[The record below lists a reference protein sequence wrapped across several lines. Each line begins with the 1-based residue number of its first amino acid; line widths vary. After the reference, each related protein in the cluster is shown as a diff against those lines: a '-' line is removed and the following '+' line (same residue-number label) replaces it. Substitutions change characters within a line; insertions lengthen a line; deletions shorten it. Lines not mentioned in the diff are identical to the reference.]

1 MRNAALLVAMSA
13 AGQHQNRDAQLVERP
28 TAQQRN
34 LQGGYLLS
42 GDDFGADEMGEELS
56 GYVGDDL
63 GGYVGDGMDGY
74 VGGRRGRPR
83 PHMQQ
88 FLQPMPIPETVL
100 TAAQTVDIP
109 AYPQRGFKPH
119 RLVVPS
125 TISPLFKINDIKVG
139 QETQYVS
146 SGTIYAECFSEV
158 AVAVTLKG
166 TRASLGNNIILNVT
180 NRDAANSQTF
190 SAMLLGFTESN

>member
-1 MRNAALLVAMSA
+1 MS
-13 AGQHQNRDAQLVERP
+13 
-28 TAQQRN
+28 
-34 LQGGYLLS
+34 YLLS
-42 GDDFGADEMGEELS
+42 GGDDFGADEMGEELM
-56 GYVGDDL
+56 GDDSL

-74 VGGRRGRPR
+74 VGGNRHRGNRGGRVAP
-83 PHMQQ
+83 QQ
-88 FLQPMPIPETVL
+88 FLQPMPVPETVL

-180 NRDAANSQTF
+180 NRDAVSSQTF
-190 SAMLLGFTESN
+190 SAMLLGFTETN

>member
-1 MRNAALLVAMSA
+1 M
-13 AGQHQNRDAQLVERP
+13 
-28 TAQQRN
+28 
-34 LQGGYLLS
+34 GYLLS
-42 GDDFGADEMGEELS
+42 GGDDFGADEMGDELG
-56 GYVGDDL
+56 GYVGDDMGDDL
-63 GGYVGDGMDGY
+63 GGYVGDGLEGY
-74 VGGRRGRPR
+74 VGGRKHRGHPKMR
-83 PHMQQ
+83 Q

-190 SAMLLGFTESN
+190 SAMLLGFTETN